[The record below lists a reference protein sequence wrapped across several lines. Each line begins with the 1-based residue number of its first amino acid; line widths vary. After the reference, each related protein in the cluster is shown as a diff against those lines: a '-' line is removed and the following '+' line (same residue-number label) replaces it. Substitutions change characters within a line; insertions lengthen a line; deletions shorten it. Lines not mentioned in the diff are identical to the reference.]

1 MKASVKIPNMRT
13 SQDIRKVKQA
23 IVSNEGILACEISK
37 EKSEVSIV
45 YDDYFTDL
53 DSIIGTIEDLG
64 YTVI

>member
-13 SQDIRKVKQA
+13 SQDIIKVKQA
-23 IVSNEGILACEISK
+23 IASNEGILACEISK
-37 EKSEVSIV
+37 EKSEVRIV

-53 DSIIGTIEDLG
+53 DRIIGTIEDLG

>member
-1 MKASVKIPNMRT
+1 MKTSFKIPNMRT
-13 SQDIRKVKQA
+13 SQDIRMVKQA
-23 IVSNEGILACEISK
+23 IASNEGILACEISK

-53 DSIIGTIEDLG
+53 DKIIGTIEDLG